1 MNWQCVVEPESL
13 FGWQNVKWVWIVC
26 LLPKLGWLLS
36 MQHYNMTW
44 SYDPIRGLAL
54 SLAPATCEGCDLSA
68 AHHGCAQMMGK
79 SLDETAASDKEKA
92 TKTTDKKISEWYIF
106 SCWGTAPSVMHK
118 MFAGLVVVNSSPA
131 PPVPVK
137 WYQSNTY
144 NQEASCLLN
153 LVFHKQIYFEHTVES
168 SPYIWLFEENSIMI
182 IWLHSLS
189 ETLLLAHRSHFN
201 VSIDMCLRFMVVK
214 NLF

>member
-92 TKTTDKKISEWYIF
+92 TKTTDKKISEWYVF
-106 SCWGTAPSVMHK
+106 SCWWTEHRVLCIK
-118 MFAGLVVVNSSPA
+118 
-131 PPVPVK
+131 
-137 WYQSNTY
+137 
-144 NQEASCLLN
+144 CLLGWLLLTAAQPHQFQWSDTN
-153 LVFHKQIYFEHTVES
+153 QTLITRKLLVFLI
-168 SPYIWLFEENSIMI
+168 
-182 IWLHSLS
+182 
-189 ETLLLAHRSHFN
+189 
-201 VSIDMCLRFMVVK
+201 
-214 NLF
+214 